1 MALTINPARFYSA
14 LNVDSTT
21 ITEMLRVTEALC
33 RRFLGLAPDAV
44 LADSVD
50 EGVFYRG
57 HDSGC
62 SLFDFRRGCG
72 PKFDRHWRC

>member
-50 EGVFYRG
+50 EGVFIEAMTRVAAYLISVEG
-57 HDSGC
+57 AGIA
-62 SLFDFRRGCG
+62 
-72 PKFDRHWRC
+72 